1 MVQRGQFLERSVV
14 VKSGELSLDALYHRG
29 RRAPP
34 CVIAA
39 PHPALGGSM
48 AVPAIAE
55 LAWALTRAGFPT
67 LRFDYRGVGA
77 SRGRSRHPAGA
88 ARIANVDDEL
98 QDLRAAV
105 EQLVQST
112 RAQDACV
119 VGYSFGAAVALAAAR
134 DAKVSRLV
142 LIAPPTTAWDFS
154 ALASLDKPLLVVCA
168 HDDALCDRSRLKLA
182 AGAQLAVI
190 AHADHSFRRGL
201 QELGKTV
208 ASWVGGGPPRSDLPV
223 AAEAFDPGEGNMVR
237 ELELPESDGPAL
249 ELDDT

>member
-88 ARIANVDDEL
+88 ARIANVEDEL

-134 DAKVSRLV
+134 DAKV
-142 LIAPPTTAWDFS
+142 
-154 ALASLDKPLLVVCA
+154 
-168 HDDALCDRSRLKLA
+168 
-182 AGAQLAVI
+182 
-190 AHADHSFRRGL
+190 
-201 QELGKTV
+201 
-208 ASWVGGGPPRSDLPV
+208 
-223 AAEAFDPGEGNMVR
+223 
-237 ELELPESDGPAL
+237 
-249 ELDDT
+249 